1 MVPGQ
6 KGQEEEKQHFKKI
19 PTLCH
24 RKPREGRLSL
34 QAAAVNYNVPK
45 NFLGPLQTRS
55 HAVWKSD
62 RGSIFTPSRCIMT
75 W

>member
-6 KGQEEEKQHFKKI
+6 KGQKEEKQHFKKI

-24 RKPREGRLSL
+24 WKPREGRLFL